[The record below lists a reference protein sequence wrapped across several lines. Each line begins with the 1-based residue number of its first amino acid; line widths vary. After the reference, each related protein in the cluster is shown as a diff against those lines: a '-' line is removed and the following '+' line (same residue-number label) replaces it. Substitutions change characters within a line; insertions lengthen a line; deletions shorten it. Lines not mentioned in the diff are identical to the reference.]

1 MVSETKID
9 DTFHKSQI
17 LIESC
22 SKPFRLARRA
32 KGGGIL
38 VYIQEN
44 LSSRYM
50 K

>member
-9 DTFHKSQI
+9 DTFHKSQF

-22 SKPFRLARRA
+22 STPFRLDLRA

-38 VYIQEN
+38 VYIKEN
-44 LSSRYM
+44 LSSRYI